1 MREQKLVDISESCF
15 IDPDYKAAF
24 SKLGLTSIDDVFSFK
39 AGRNLAKNNLAK
51 YRSRVQFEINAP
63 AVTVYLKRYDRPPI
77 SVQLRNWLAA
87 RSRTSCGL
95 LNFKSA
101 DALAA
106 AGIHTPKTLFY
117 GEQWG
122 TSFEKRSFIIT
133 EKIPNAESLE
143 RRLPGFFSGL
153 TTVENIK
160 LRRDFIAQLAVFV
173 KKFHETGYCHRD
185 LYLSH
190 IFHSDSGD
198 FYLIDLAR
206 AFKPGVR
213 RRRFLIKDIAQ
224 VYYSARSQYFSKTDR
239 LRFYITYV
247 GRQKLTRKDKAF
259 IRKVINRAKRMAR
272 HDMRHS
278 RPVPFESRPDSA

>member
-1 MREQKLVDISESCF
+1 MREQKLVEISESCF

-24 SKLGLTSIDDVFSFK
+24 SKLGLTSIDAVFSFR
-39 AGRNLAKNNLAK
+39 AGRDLVKNNLAK
-51 YRSRVQFEINAP
+51 YRSRLQFEINSP
-63 AVTVYLKRYDRPPI
+63 AVTVFLKRYERPPI

-87 RSRTSCGL
+87 HSRTSCGL
-95 LNFKSA
+95 LDFKSA
-101 DALAA
+101 DELAA
-106 AGIHTPKTLFY
+106 LGIRTPKTLFY

-122 TSFEKRSFIIT
+122 TFFEKRSFIIT

-143 RRLPGFFSGL
+143 RRLPNCFSGPK
-153 TTVENIK
+153 TVENIK
-160 LRRDFIAQLAVFV
+160 LRRDFIAQLAGFV
-173 KKFHETGYCHRD
+173 KQFHETGYCHRD

-213 RRRFLIKDIAQ
+213 LRRFLIKDIAQ
-224 VYYSARSQYFSKTDR
+224 VYYSAPAKYFSKTDR
-239 LRFYITYV
+239 LRFYINYA

-259 IRKVINRAKRMAR
+259 IRKVLNRAKRMAR
-272 HDMRHS
+272 HDIKHG
-278 RPVPFESRPDSA
+278 RPVPFANGPISA

>member
-24 SKLGLTSIDDVFSFK
+24 SKLGLTSIDDVFSFQ

-77 SVQLRNWLAA
+77 SVQLKNWIT
-87 RSRTSCGL
+87 SRRRISCGL
-95 LNFKSA
+95 IGFKSA
-101 DALAA
+101 SELTAV
-106 AGIHTPKTLFY
+106 GIHTPKTLFY

-122 TSFEKRSFIIT
+122 TFFEKRSFIIT

-224 VYYSARSQYFSKTDR
+224 VYYSAPAKYFSKTDR
-239 LRFYITYV
+239 LRFYITYA
-247 GRQKLTRKDKAF
+247 GRQKLNKKDKAF

>member
-1 MREQKLVDISESCF
+1 MREQKLVEISESCF

-24 SKLGLTSIDDVFSFK
+24 SKLGLTSIDAVFSFR
-39 AGRNLAKNNLAK
+39 AGRNLTKNNLAK
-51 YRSRVQFEINAP
+51 YRGRLQFEINSP
-63 AVTVYLKRYDRPPI
+63 AVTVFLKLYDKPPI
-77 SVQLRNWLAA
+77 SVQLRNWLTSH
-87 RSRTSCGL
+87 SRISCGVVG
-95 LNFKSA
+95 FKSA
-101 DALAA
+101 SELAA
-106 AGIHTPKTLFY
+106 VGINTPKSLFY

-122 TSFEKRSFIIT
+122 IFFEKRSFIIT

-143 RRLPGFFSGL
+143 RRLPNCFSGP
-153 TTVENIK
+153 TTVETMR
-160 LRRDFIAQLAVFV
+160 LRRDFIAQLAGFV
-173 KKFHETGYCHRD
+173 KQFHETGYCHRD

-206 AFKPGVR
+206 AFQPGVR

-224 VYYSARSQYFSKTDR
+224 VYYSAPAKYFSKTDR
-239 LRFYITYV
+239 LRFYITYA

-272 HDMRHS
+272 HDMKHG
-278 RPVPFESRPDSA
+278 RPVPFAN